1 MHPAKSP
8 RREKTMQSN
17 AAHAYVRGFGFTL
30 IDLIITLAIALIL
43 FSMVIPSFRLLTVKN
58 LQTSEINRIV
68 RHFHLARSL
77 AISKETHHILCPSR
91 DGENCAE
98 PTDWNHGHILFE
110 DSNENGSRDHNERLE
125 AAYKPLQDAGIG
137 IETTQEDRY
146 VIYHGDGRPS
156 GYNLTLKFCDT
167 ENRIPPKA
175 VFVSN
180 LGRVRVSETNWDGSP
195 VICSEE
201 I

>member
-17 AAHAYVRGFGFTL
+17 ATHAYVRSFGFTL

-43 FSMVIPSFRLLTVKN
+43 FSMVIPSFSSLTMKN

-68 RHFHLARSL
+68 RHLHLARSL

-91 DGENCAE
+91 DGENCAHF
-98 PTDWNHGHILFE
+98 TDWNHGHILFE
-110 DSNENGSRDHNERLE
+110 DSNENGSRDHNELLE
-125 AAYKPLQDAGIG
+125 SAYKPLQDAGID
-137 IETTQEDRY
+137 ITTTREDRY
-146 VIYHGDGRPS
+146 VIYHGDGHPS
-156 GYNLTLKFCDT
+156 GYNLTLTFCDT
-167 ENRIPPKA
+167 ENRVPPKA
-175 VFVSN
+175 VIVSN
-180 LGRVRVSETNWDGSP
+180 LGRVTISETHWDGRPLS
-195 VICSEE
+195 CSGE